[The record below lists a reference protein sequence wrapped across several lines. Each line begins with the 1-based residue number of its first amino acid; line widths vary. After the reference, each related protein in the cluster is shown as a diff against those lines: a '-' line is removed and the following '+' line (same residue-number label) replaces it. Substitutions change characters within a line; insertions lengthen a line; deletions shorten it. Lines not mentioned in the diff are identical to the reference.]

1 LFFGGTDRLSDE
13 ESARSE
19 STMGVGA
26 LFADEEAVGPV
37 IGVILMMAI
46 TVVLAAVIGASAL
59 GFSDIDPTS

>member
-1 LFFGGTDRLSDE
+1 
-13 ESARSE
+13 
-19 STMGVGA
+19 MGVGA

-46 TVVLAAVIGASAL
+46 AVILAAVIDAFAL